1 MTAQAGPA
9 DGTIRIDTRID
20 ESGFNAGV
28 EDMEDVVQSGFK
40 EMSDS
45 MEDATTSWTTKLLS
59 TLPMLKGFFGEIVTS
74 AAGVNPVLGA
84 LAVGLAGLG
93 VTTHKVF
100 DSVRGIINKLR
111 DTIKKLV
118 SDIVTKF
125 KSAIESFFDRL
136 KWIFNYFGRIV
147 FRSLVFEFIRF
158 VRKVIETSH
167 EINNMQTSV
176 EELNRSLEYM
186 VADLISYVFPN
197 FNTFTQKLIDIV
209 NIIRQ
214 VIAALKGQSTYTKV
228 VARDL
233 GEAGKAAKEA
243 AGALAAFDEIDVLK
257 QPGEGGGGGI
267 GEGFEEIETPID
279 DEWVGVAERLAEV
292 LDLINSKVSQ
302 LWETIKP
309 FRDFVSQTV
318 TDFYNSFLKPVAEWV
333 IGPGWDEFIRITNEL
348 MQNSDWDSLAGSLDR
363 FYGAASKLT
372 IAVFEGLLTFYD
384 RFLRPMAEWTINEGL
399 PRLLDTLS
407 GMVED
412 VDWDKL
418 NESWGTFLDKVTEFA
433 ILNLDNILTF
443 VEDILAPIGTWLL
456 NEGVPIFFETLG
468 NVLDILSGVLEALDP
483 LWEKFKTNILDPLA
497 AWASEAFIDFME
509 KLNEKLVELGEW
521 IEENPEKVRNFFVI
535 LGLIGAAMVILL
547 VLALIPLLV
556 LFAGFAVILGIAAL
570 ALFAVMAAVGALL
583 VVLGLLILALL
594 SIPILIGLTVK
605 KFLDSV
611 GGVKNAWSLLVQ
623 SLKEDWVSFMGKVN
637 EIIGKIKTGFATAVD
652 NMKLKWNTFTENIKT
667 GFKTAINAIIG
678 FFEKFINGAIDGINF
693 LIDRINSIQFT
704 FPTIE
709 IFGQTFGGGGFS
721 GLGIPNLGNISIPRL
736 AEGAVI
742 PPNAAFAAILGDSK
756 TQTEILSPED
766 MLRRIV
772 REESGI
778 QEITIRFE
786 GSQAELVRL
795 LKPKIDQENVR
806 IGYSMVQG

>member
-28 EDMEDVVQSGFK
+28 ENMEDVIQSGFA

-45 MEDATTSWTTKLLS
+45 MEGATTSWATKLLS
-59 TLPMLKGFFGEIVTS
+59 TLPMIKGFFGKIVT
-74 AAGVNPVLGA
+74 AASGINPLLGA
-84 LAVGLAGLG
+84 LAAGLAGIG
-93 VTTHKVF
+93 FTVYKVF
-100 DSVRGIINKLR
+100 DSVHGVIKKLR
-111 DTIKKLV
+111 DAIKNLV
-118 SDIVTKF
+118 TEIVTKF
-125 KSAIESFFDRL
+125 KTAIENFFDRL
-136 KWIFNYFGRIV
+136 KWILNYFGRIV
-147 FRSLVFEFIRF
+147 FRALVFSFMRF

-167 EINNMQTSV
+167 EINNMQTAV

-197 FNTFTQKLIDIV
+197 FDTLVQKLIDIV

-214 VIAALKGQSTYTKV
+214 VIAALKGQSSYTKI
-228 VARDL
+228 VAKDL
-233 GEAGKAAKEA
+233 GDAGKAAKEA

-279 DEWVGVAERLAEV
+279 DEWVGVAERIAEI

-318 TDFYNSFLKPVAEWV
+318 SDFNNNFLKPIAEWV
-333 IGPGWDEFIRITNEL
+333 IGPGWDEFIRITDEL
-348 MQNSDWDSLAGSLDR
+348 MQNSDWDGLSESLGR
-363 FYGAASKLT
+363 FFEAASRLT

-384 RFLRPMAEWTINEGL
+384 RFLRPVAEWAIDEAL
-399 PRLLDTLS
+399 PKFLDALS
-407 GMVED
+407 EAIENI
-412 VDWDKL
+412 DWENL
-418 NESWGTFLDKVTEFA
+418 NEHWGGFVDSLAEFA
-433 ILNLDNILTF
+433 ILNLDNLLNF
-443 VEDILAPIGTWLL
+443 VTDVLIPIGEWVIDEAL
-456 NEGVPIFFETLG
+456 PRFFDTLA
-468 NVLDILSGVLEALDP
+468 NVLDILNNVLTALQPVWDPFKENVLDP
-483 LWEKFKTNILDPLA
+483 IM
-497 AWASEAFIDFME
+497 AWAADKFLEFWD
-509 KLNEKLVELGEW
+509 KLNEKLETLAAW
-521 IEENPEKVRNFFVI
+521 MQENPEKVRDFFI
-535 LGLIGAAMVILL
+535 YIGLVAATMVMLL
-547 VLALIPLLV
+547 VLAMTPLLV
-556 LFAGFAVILGIAAL
+556 LFAGFVVVLGIVAAAL
-570 ALFAVMAAVGALL
+570 LVVMAAVGALL
-583 VVLGLLILALL
+583 VVLGLLVAALL
-594 SIPILIGLTVK
+594 LIPILVGLTVK

-611 GGVKNAWSLLVQ
+611 GGIEGAWNLMVDN
-623 SLKEDWVSFMGKVN
+623 LKEKWIEFFTKIHDTIQDIKQFFSDLGDDISRIFNETIEKVQ
-637 EIIGKIKTGFATAVD
+637 
-652 NMKLKWNTFTENIKT
+652 T
-667 GFKTAINAIIG
+667 GFKTAINAVIG
-678 FFEKFINGAIDGINF
+678 FFERFINTAINGVNF
-693 LIDRINSIQFT
+693 LIDRINAIQFT

-721 GLGIPNLGNISIPRL
+721 GLGIPKLGGISLPRL
-736 AEGAVI
+736 AEGALI
-742 PPNAAFAAILGDSK
+742 PPNAAFAAILGDNK